1 MNFKQFVNAL
11 LTVVALLLGLSI
23 LNTVIIGY
31 ATTEMPYLWELQ
43 YVSYFIWIGRL
54 LFGIVVFMMVRQD
67 FRTRISISALSVMA
81 PYYGALFYLL
91 ISTIKKK
98 DK

>member
-1 MNFKQFVNAL
+1 MNYKQFVNAL
-11 LTVVALLLGLSI
+11 FTVIALLLGLSI
-23 LNTVIIGY
+23 LQMALIGY

-43 YVSYFIWIGRL
+43 YVSYFMWIPRL
-54 LFGIVVFMMVRQD
+54 VFGIVVFMLVRQD